1 MASWITQLTQA
12 ERRTMIGCF
21 GGWTLDALD
30 VQVYSFALP
39 TILTMWNISRGQAGV
54 LGTSVLLL
62 SAFGGWFAGAMCD
75 RYGRVRVLQFTI
87 ICYAIFTF
95 LSGFAQN
102 FEQLFLFRGL
112 QGLGF
117 GGEWAAGAVLM
128 GEVIRDKF
136 RGRAGGLVQSGW
148 AVGWGAAALLYI
160 GIFAVLPDWLAW
172 RALFWIG
179 IIPAVLVLWLRRH
192 VKEPTLFVANRH
204 PTEGLFKQLFSML
217 QPAYLSTTL
226 KLVLLVTGAQG
237 GSFGLSVWL
246 PTYLK
251 TVRGLSVA
259 NTGEFLLVH
268 IFGAFC
274 GFICGAYLTD
284 RLGRKPT
291 IAVSVIGAAALMPI
305 YLLLPLGP
313 TALMLLGAPLGFF
326 VYFNFSAMGPF
337 MTELFPTAVR
347 ATAQGFCYNA
357 GRAVGAFFPLLV
369 GVLSETMTL
378 AQALVLFCIIA
389 WALMGIALL
398 MLPETRGVSLT
409 ALDAEHDESSSVI
422 TGAAQPLTGHHHG

>member
-1 MASWITQLTQA
+1 MPSWISDLTQA

-39 TILTMWNISRGQAGV
+39 TILTLWNITRGQAGF

-62 SAFGGWFAGAMCD
+62 SAFGGWIAGALCD
-75 RYGRVRVLQFTI
+75 RYGRVRVLQATI

-128 GEVIRDKF
+128 GEVIRDKY
-136 RGRAGGLVQSGW
+136 RGRAGGVVQSGW
-148 AVGWGAAALLYI
+148 AIGWGAAAVLYI
-160 GIFAVLPDWLAW
+160 IIFALLPDAVAW
-172 RALFWIG
+172 RSLFWIG

-192 VKEPTLFVANRH
+192 VKEPAVFVANRQAS
-204 PTEGLFKQLFSML
+204 GGVFKQLFSML
-217 QPAYLSTTL
+217 QPAYLSRTL

-274 GFICGAYLTD
+274 GFICSAYVTD
-284 RLGRKPT
+284 WFGRKPA
-291 IAVSVIGAAALMPI
+291 IAVSVVGAAALMPI

-326 VYFNFSAMGPF
+326 IYFNFTALGPY
-337 MTELFPTAVR
+337 MTELFPTSVR

-357 GRAVGAFFPLLV
+357 GRAIGAFFPLLV
-369 GVLSETMTL
+369 GVLSETMPL
-378 AQALVLFCIIA
+378 AQALVLFCVIA

-398 MLPETRGVSLT
+398 MLPETRGVSLS
-409 ALDAEHDESSSVI
+409 ALDAETPDSP
-422 TGAAQPLTGHHHG
+422 TTAPAAEPLTGHIHG